1 MLKMKARYA
10 KAKTRKERSALID
23 EAVAMTHYS
32 RKYVIRLLNG
42 SRRHRKHRGRKP
54 SYSGDAHQLLIRIW
68 RAEGYMCPLYLKSI
82 IESAIRDYEEL
93 GHDVP
98 PALADELTR
107 MSASTMYR
115 ILRPHHIRR
124 APNKRSGNKASLAAQ
139 IPAGPGALEE
149 TGEPGILQVDTVAL
163 CGGDMRESF
172 FWILHVTDA
181 ATQWGALAPLEPR
194 RRGHHKRPR
203 APPRTT
209 PLPTQSYPRRQRQRI
224 PQPPPPR
231 LPQNPPPRR
240 PAHPLPPLPQ
250 KRQQPHRAKERLR
263 RPRPLRR
270 PPLRRPRPA
279 RPPHRPLRPME
290 PPAQP
295 RHPLPPPSDAP
306 SPRHLAWHH
315 PHPRLRPSPNPL
327 AAPQRPPPP
336 TASSPHQRHPTP
348 PNLRTHAQPPL
359 PHAETLTLVGGG
371 AGSRPAPNDAPSLRC
386 TS

>member
-1 MLKMKARYA
+1 MEANFKRLYMLKMKARYA

-181 ATQWGALAPLEPR
+181 ATQWGALVPCWNRGAEATTNALAHLLEQLPFPPKVIHVDNGSEFLNHHLLAFLRTHHPDVRLTRSRPYFDDHAQLAPLTALCDQWNLLHNLAIPC
-194 RRGHHKRPR
+194 
-203 APPRTT
+203 
-209 PLPTQSYPRRQRQRI
+209 RRQVAHHRHVTSRGITHTRAFDRPQTPWQRLNALR
-224 PQPPPPR
+224 PQPPPPHINAI
-231 LPQNPPPRR
+231 Q
-240 PAHPLPPLPQ
+240 
-250 KRQQPHRAKERLR
+250 LR
-263 RPRPLRR
+263 RTCERTLN
-270 PPLRRPRPA
+270 
-279 RPPHRPLRPME
+279 
-290 PPAQP
+290 
-295 RHPLPPPSDAP
+295 
-306 SPRHLAWHH
+306 HLY
-315 PHPRLRPSPNPL
+315 
-327 AAPQRPPPP
+327 
-336 TASSPHQRHPTP
+336 
-348 PNLRTHAQPPL
+348 
-359 PHAETLTLVGGG
+359 LTQK
-371 AGSRPAPNDAPSLRC
+371 P
-386 TS
+386 

>member
-1 MLKMKARYA
+1 MEANFKRLYMLKMKARYA

-54 SYSGDAHQLLIRIW
+54 SYSRDAHQLLIRIW

-124 APNKRSGNKASLAAQ
+124 APNKRSGSKASLAAQ

-181 ATQWGALAPLEPR
+181 ATQWGALAPCWNRGAEATTNALAHLLEQLPFPPKAIHVDR
-194 RRGHHKRPR
+194 NAPEPKAKGHGSEFLNHHLLAFLKTHHPDVRLTRSRPYRKNDNNRIEQKNGSVVR
-203 APPRTT
+203 ALFGDLRFDDHAQLA
-209 PLPTQSYPRRQRQRI
+209 PLTALCDQWSLLHNLAIPCRRQVTHHRHVTSRGVTHTRAFDRPQTPWQRLNALR
-224 PQPPPPR
+224 PQPPPPHI
-231 LPQNPPPRR
+231 N
-240 PAHPLPPLPQ
+240 AI
-250 KRQQPHRAKERLR
+250 RLR
-263 RPRPLRR
+263 RTCERTLN
-270 PPLRRPRPA
+270 
-279 RPPHRPLRPME
+279 
-290 PPAQP
+290 
-295 RHPLPPPSDAP
+295 
-306 SPRHLAWHH
+306 HLY
-315 PHPRLRPSPNPL
+315 
-327 AAPQRPPPP
+327 
-336 TASSPHQRHPTP
+336 
-348 PNLRTHAQPPL
+348 
-359 PHAETLTLVGGG
+359 LTQK
-371 AGSRPAPNDAPSLRC
+371 P
-386 TS
+386 

>member
-1 MLKMKARYA
+1 MCTQGGYVEANFKRLYMLKMKARYA

-172 FWILHVTDA
+172 FWNVHVTDA
-181 ATQWGALAPLEPR
+181 ATQWGAEATCQALDHIFARLPFTPKVIHVDNGNEFINHHLLAYLSTHLPNVRLTR
-194 RRGHHKRPR
+194 SRPYR
-203 APPRTT
+203 KNDNNRIEQKNGSIIRTLFGDLRFDDHAQLT
-209 PLPTQSYPRRQRQRI
+209 ALCDQWNLLHNLAIPCRRQVAHLRHVTSRGVTHTRAFDRPQTPWQRLNALR
-224 PQPPPPR
+224 PQPPPPHINAI
-231 LPQNPPPRR
+231 Q
-240 PAHPLPPLPQ
+240 
-250 KRQQPHRAKERLR
+250 LR
-263 RPRPLRR
+263 RTCERTLN
-270 PPLRRPRPA
+270 
-279 RPPHRPLRPME
+279 
-290 PPAQP
+290 
-295 RHPLPPPSDAP
+295 
-306 SPRHLAWHH
+306 HLY
-315 PHPRLRPSPNPL
+315 
-327 AAPQRPPPP
+327 
-336 TASSPHQRHPTP
+336 
-348 PNLRTHAQPPL
+348 
-359 PHAETLTLVGGG
+359 LTQK
-371 AGSRPAPNDAPSLRC
+371 P
-386 TS
+386 

>member
-1 MLKMKARYA
+1 MEANFKRLYMLKMKARYA
-10 KAKTRKERSALID
+10 KAKTRKERTALID

-42 SRRHRKHRGRKP
+42 SRRHRRHRGRKP

-124 APNKRSGNKASLAAQ
+124 TPNKRSGNKASLAAQ

-163 CGGDMRESF
+163 CGGDMHESF

-181 ATQWGALAPLEPR
+181 ATQWGALAPCWNRDAEATTNALAHLLEQLPF
-194 RRGHHKRPR
+194 
-203 APPRTT
+203 PPKVIHVDNGSEF
-209 PLPTQSYPRRQRQRI
+209 L
-224 PQPPPPR
+224 
-231 LPQNPPPRR
+231 NN
-240 PAHPLPPLPQ
+240 
-250 KRQQPHRAKERLR
+250 
-263 RPRPLRR
+263 
-270 PPLRRPRPA
+270 
-279 RPPHRPLRPME
+279 
-290 PPAQP
+290 
-295 RHPLPPPSDAP
+295 
-306 SPRHLAWHH
+306 HL
-315 PHPRLRPSPNPL
+315 L
-327 AAPQRPPPP
+327 AF
-336 TASSPHQRHPTP
+336 
-348 PNLRTHAQPPL
+348 LRTHHPDVR
-359 PHAETLTLVGGG
+359 LTR
-371 AGSRPAPNDAPSLRC
+371 SRPYRKNDNNRIEQKNGSVVRALFGDLRFDDHAPPSPPSATNGASC
-386 TS
+386 TTSPSPAAAK

>member
-54 SYSGDAHQLLIRIW
+54 SYSRDAHQLLIRIW

-181 ATQWGALAPLEPR
+181 ATQWGALAPCWNRGAEATTNALAHLLEQLPFPPKVIHVDRNAPEPKAKGHGNEFINHHLLAYLSTHLPNVRLTRSRPYRKNDNNRIEQKNGSVIRALFGDLRFSDHSQLPALTQLCDEWSLLNNHAIPCTCQLSKIR
-194 RRGHHKRPR
+194 RTDVKGLAYRRIID
-203 APPRTT
+203 T
-209 PLPTQSYPRRQRQRI
+209 PGLPG
-224 PQPPPPR
+224 
-231 LPQNPPPRR
+231 N
-240 PAHPLPPLPQ
+240 A
-250 KRQQPHRAKERLR
+250 
-263 RPRPLRR
+263 
-270 PPLRRPRPA
+270 
-279 RPPHRPLRPME
+279 
-290 PPAQP
+290 
-295 RHPLPPPSDAP
+295 
-306 SPRHLAWHH
+306 
-315 PHPRLRPSPNPL
+315 
-327 AAPQRPPPP
+327 
-336 TASSPHQRHPTP
+336 
-348 PNLRTHAQPPL
+348 
-359 PHAETLTLVGGG
+359 LTLFSLNRHHHTSTPSFYADVARKPSGGFF
-371 AGSRPAPNDAPSLRC
+371 
-386 TS
+386 

>member
-54 SYSGDAHQLLIRIW
+54 SYSRDAHQLLIRIW

-163 CGGDMRESF
+163 CGDDMRESF

-181 ATQWGALAPLEPR
+181 ATQWGALAPCWNRGAEATTNALAHLLEQLPFPPKVIHVDN
-194 RRGHHKRPR
+194 GSEFLNHHLLAFLRTHHPDVRLTRSRP
-203 APPRTT
+203 
-209 PLPTQSYPRRQRQRI
+209 Y
-224 PQPPPPR
+224 
-231 LPQNPPPRR
+231 
-240 PAHPLPPLPQ
+240 
-250 KRQQPHRAKERLR
+250 QQPHRTEKRLHH
-263 RPRPLRR
+263 PRPLRR

-295 RHPLPPPSDAP
+295 RHPLPPPSGAP
-306 SPRHLAWHH
+306 PPRHLAWHH

-348 PNLRTHAQPPL
+348 PNLRTHTQPPL